1 MESCLELD
9 LCIYHT
15 DRCFSLHVGPPLS
28 LGTQHIS
35 WYVPQWAELG
45 IIRYIEL
52 ISFRGNYFL
61 QLSTLI
67 YVTFGCY
74 YF

>member
-1 MESCLELD
+1 MDSD
-9 LCIYHT
+9 LCIHHLI
-15 DRCFSLHVGPPLS
+15 DAFLS
-28 LGTQHIS
+28 LLAGLSPSGLNIS
-35 WYVPQWAELG
+35 WHQPQWAELG

-67 YVTFGCY
+67 YVTLDCY